1 MKYHILDNLELNKC
15 ISVLIKHFSSF
26 YYNKVFTVCY
36 QFSLNVLTSEAY
48 TVHSVEVLL

>member
-15 ISVLIKHFSSF
+15 ICVLIKHFSSF